1 MKGGYM
7 PHDLFRTKDL
17 ESILKSAEEPEHQL
31 RRSLGVVSLTALG
44 IGAIIGAGI
53 FAATGSAAA
62 GSTGHLGAGPAIILS
77 FIVTAIACG
86 FAALCYA
93 EFSSMLPISGSAYTY
108 SYASFGELIAWV
120 IGWDLILEY
129 AVGNIAVAVSWSGYL
144 VSLLSGLGIHLPAW
158 VSSNYNTM
166 LNAVIEGPGKTPEMV
181 ATARAALDTAPHVF
195 GLPVIINFPA
205 VFIVTAITIIL
216 VIGIRESAALN
227 SIIVVL
233 KILIVGFFIA
243 VGVFYVRPENWIP
256 FAPNGWNGVM
266 TGAALVFFAY
276 IGFDAVSTTA
286 EEARN
291 PQRDI
296 PRSMI
301 LSLVICT
308 VLYIGIALVLTGLV
322 PSNSLNVSDP
332 LAFALHQHNLDWAS
346 GIISLGAVISMT
358 AVILV
363 FQLGQPR
370 IFFSMSRDGLLPP
383 TFAKV
388 HPRFKTPYVPTIL
401 TGFFVAIPAAFLD
414 ITAAVEFTNIGT
426 LFAFVLVCTG
436 VIILRKTRPDKVRK
450 FRTPWV
456 PVVPILG
463 ILSCSYLM
471 ISLPW
476 ITWVRFFFWLFV
488 GTNIYFL
495 YGIEHSKLAGDTSP
509 GSGRL
514 LFRIRVTL
522 LALDLA
528 SLVYLFFL
536 LQGGNRAVVTVFEY
550 FFFILLILFVGGL
563 VRKLLQVG
571 RAVKL

>member
-1 MKGGYM
+1 MLNR
-7 PHDLFRTKDL
+7 LFRTKDL
-17 ESILKSAEEPEHQL
+17 ESILRSAEEPGHQL
-31 RRSLGVVSLTALG
+31 RKSLGVVSLTALG

-62 GSTGHLGAGPAIILS
+62 GSPGHPGAGPAIILS
-77 FIVTAIACG
+77 FVVTAVACG

-129 AVGNIAVAVSWSGYL
+129 AVGNIAVAVSWSGYF
-144 VSLLSGLGIHLPAW
+144 VSLLAGFGIHLPAW
-158 VSSNYNTM
+158 ASSNYNTM
-166 LNAVIEGPGKTPEMV
+166 LNAVIEGPGKTPEMI
-181 ATARAALDTAPHVF
+181 ASARAALDATPQLF
-195 GLPVIINFPA
+195 GLPVIINVPA
-205 VFIVTAITIIL
+205 MCIVTVITIIL

-227 SIIVVL
+227 SFIVIL

-243 VGVFYVRPENWIP
+243 IGIFYVRPENWSP
-256 FAPNGWNGVM
+256 FAPSGWGGVM

-322 PSNSLNVSDP
+322 PSSSLNVSDP
-332 LAFALHQHNLDWAS
+332 LAFALHQHKLDWAS
-346 GIISLGAVISMT
+346 GIISFGAVISMT

-370 IFFSMSRDGLLPP
+370 IFFSMSRDGLLPAA
-383 TFAKV
+383 FAKV
-388 HPRFKTPYVPTIL
+388 HPRFKTPYIPTIL
-401 TGFFVAIPAAFLD
+401 TGLFVAIPAAFLD
-414 ITAAVEFTNIGT
+414 ITSAVEFTNIGT
-426 LFAFVLVCTG
+426 LFAFVLVCAG
-436 VIILRKTRPDKVRK
+436 VIVLRRTRPDGVRK

-456 PVVPILG
+456 PIVPILG
-463 ILSCSYLM
+463 ILSCLYLM
-471 ISLPW
+471 ISLPGM
-476 ITWVRFFFWLFV
+476 TWLRFFFWLFV
-488 GTNIYFL
+488 GINIYFL
-495 YGIEHSKLAGDTSP
+495 YGIEHSKLAGDSTP
-509 GSGRL
+509 GSRDIL
-514 LFRIRVTL
+514 LRIRWTL
-522 LALDLA
+522 LVLDIG

-536 LQGGNRAVVTVFEY
+536 LREGERMVVTVFEY
-550 FFFILLILFVGGL
+550 FFFILLILFLIGLARKVLRRTAGG
-563 VRKLLQVG
+563 
-571 RAVKL
+571 

>member
-1 MKGGYM
+1 MY
-7 PHDLFRTKDL
+7 HRLFRTKSL
-17 ESILKSAEEPEHQL
+17 ESILESAEKPEHQL
-31 RRSLGVVSLTALG
+31 RKSLGVVSLTALG

-62 GSTGHLGAGPAIILS
+62 GSPDHLGAGPAIILS
-77 FIVTAIACG
+77 FVVTALACG

-144 VSLLSGLGIHLPAW
+144 VSLLSGFGIHLPVWA
-158 VSSNYNTM
+158 SSSYTVM
-166 LNAVIEGPGKTPEMV
+166 LNAVFDGPGKTPEMLT
-181 ATARAALDTAPHVF
+181 AARAALTAAPHLF
-195 GLPVIINFPA
+195 GVPIVVNIPA
-205 VFIVTAITIIL
+205 MSIVAAITVIL
-216 VIGIRESAALN
+216 VIGIRESAAVN
-227 SIIVVL
+227 SFIVLL
-233 KILIVGFFIA
+233 KLLIVGFFIA
-243 VGVFYVRPENWIP
+243 IGLFYVRPENWVP

-301 LSLVICT
+301 LSLSICT

-322 PSNSLNVSDP
+322 PSLSLNVADP
-332 LAFALHQHNLDWAS
+332 LSFALHQHQLDWAS
-346 GIISLGAVISMT
+346 GIISFGAVISMT

-383 TFAKV
+383 AFAKV
-388 HPRFKTPYVPTIL
+388 HPKFKTPYIPTII
-401 TGFFVAIPAAFLD
+401 TGVFVAVPAAFLD
-414 ITAAVEFTNIGT
+414 ITSAIEFTNIGT

-436 VIILRKTRPDKVRK
+436 VIVLRKTRPDGIRK

-456 PVVPILG
+456 PLVPVLG
-463 ILSCSYLM
+463 ILSCLYLM
-471 ISLPW
+471 VSLPL
-476 ITWVRFFFWLFV
+476 ITWMRFFFWLFV

-495 YGIEHSKLAGDTSP
+495 YGIEHSKLAGVTTP
-509 GSGRL
+509 GSGSTLRSIRSIL
-514 LFRIRVTL
+514 LI
-522 LALDLA
+522 ADIA
-528 SLVYLFFL
+528 SLIFLVVFF
-536 LQGGNRAVVTVFEY
+536 QNEDRAIVTVFEY
-550 FFFILLILFVGGL
+550 LFFVLLVLFSGGL
-563 VRKLLQVG
+563 IRKLLRVS
-571 RAVKL
+571 KD

>member
-1 MKGGYM
+1 MIM
-7 PHDLFRTKDL
+7 THRLFRTKNI

-62 GSTGHLGAGPAIILS
+62 GSPDHLGAGPAIILS
-77 FIVTAIACG
+77 FVVTAIACG

-129 AVGNIAVAVSWSGYL
+129 AVGNIAVAVSWSGYF
-144 VSLLSGLGIHLPAW
+144 VSLLSGFGIHLPAW
-158 VSSNYNTM
+158 ASLNYNTM
-166 LNAVIEGPGKTPEMV
+166 LNAVMEGPGRTPEML
-181 ATARAALDTAPHVF
+181 AAAHTALDSAPQVF
-195 GLPVIINFPA
+195 GIPIIINVPA
-205 VFIVTAITIIL
+205 VFIVTVITIIL
-216 VIGIRESAALN
+216 VLGIRESAALN
-227 SIIVVL
+227 SFIVVL

-243 VGVFYVRPENWIP
+243 IGIFYVKPENWIP

-276 IGFDAVSTTA
+276 IGFDAVTTTA

-308 VLYIGIALVLTGLV
+308 ILYIGIALVLTGLV
-322 PSNSLNVSDP
+322 PSLSLNVSDP

-346 GIISLGAVISMT
+346 GIISFGAVISMT

-383 TFAKV
+383 AFAKV
-388 HPRFKTPYVPTIL
+388 HPRFKTPYIPTIL
-401 TGFFVAIPAAFLD
+401 TGLFVAIPAAFLD

-426 LFAFVLVCTG
+426 LFAFVLVCAG
-436 VIILRKTRPDKVRK
+436 VIILRKTRPDCMRK

-456 PVVPILG
+456 PVIPILG
-463 ILSCSYLM
+463 ILSCLYLM

-476 ITWVRFFFWLFV
+476 ITWMRFFFWLFL

-495 YGIEHSKLAGDTSP
+495 YGIEHSKLSGETSP
-509 GSGRL
+509 DSRRL
-514 LFRIRVTL
+514 LLRIRAAL
-522 LALDLA
+522 LGVDLI
-528 SLVYLFFL
+528 SLIYLYFL
-536 LQGGNRAVVTVFEY
+536 LREGNRAVVTVFEY
-550 FFFILLILFVGGL
+550 FFFILLILFSGGL
-563 VRKLLQVG
+563 LRKLFRVS
-571 RAVKL
+571 KP

>member
-1 MKGGYM
+1 MLRR
-7 PHDLFRTKDL
+7 LFRTKSL
-17 ESILKSAEEPEHQL
+17 ESILESAEEPGHQL
-31 RRSLGVVSLTALG
+31 RKSLGVVSLTALG

-62 GSTGHLGAGPAIILS
+62 GSPDHLGAGPAIILS
-77 FIVTAIACG
+77 FVVTAIACG

-129 AVGNIAVAVSWSGYL
+129 GVGNIAVAVSWSGYL
-144 VSLLSGLGIHLPAW
+144 VSLLSGFGIHLPVWA
-158 VSSNYNTM
+158 SSSYTVM
-166 LNAVIEGPGKTPEMV
+166 FNAVIEGSGKTPEML
-181 ATARAALDTAPHVF
+181 ASARAALDAVPHLF
-195 GLPVIINFPA
+195 GVPIIVNVPA
-205 VFIVTAITIIL
+205 VCIVAAITVVL

-227 SIIVVL
+227 SFIVVL

-243 VGVFYVRPENWIP
+243 IGLFYVRPENWVP

-266 TGAALVFFAY
+266 TGAALVFFAF

-301 LSLVICT
+301 LSLSICT
-308 VLYIGIALVLTGLV
+308 VLYIAIALVLTGLV
-322 PSNSLNVSDP
+322 PSLSLNVADP
-332 LAFALHQHNLDWAS
+332 LAFALHQHHLDWAS
-346 GIISLGAVISMT
+346 GIISFGAVISMT

-383 TFAKV
+383 AFAKV
-388 HPRFKTPYVPTIL
+388 HPRFKTPYIPTIL
-401 TGFFVAIPAAFLD
+401 TGLFVAIPAAFLD
-414 ITAAVEFTNIGT
+414 ITSAIEFTNIGT

-436 VIILRKTRPDKVRK
+436 VIVLRKTRPDGIRK
-450 FRTPWV
+450 FRTPLV
-456 PVVPILG
+456 PLVPLLG
-463 ILSCSYLM
+463 ILSCLYLM
-471 ISLPW
+471 VSLPW

-495 YGIEHSKLAGDTSP
+495 YGIEHSRLAGNISP
-509 GSGRL
+509 DSHNTLRW
-514 LFRIRVTL
+514 IRVIL
-522 LALDLA
+522 LIADLG
-528 SLVYLFFL
+528 SLIYLFL
-536 LQGGNRAVVTVFEY
+536 LLRNENRALVTVFEY
-550 FFFILLILFVGGL
+550 LFFALLILFSGGL
-563 VRKLLQVG
+563 IRKLFRVS
-571 RAVKL
+571 KP